1 LGSESGVEDLADED
15 NSDNKNKGSC
25 EEAEAATASSVI
37 ENPRKKPKAL
47 PDIDE
52 NSEQP
57 IINNEGSQKAPSN
70 SGKKK
75 YCQQLRRRICQKN
88 KKMSLKCLVPGKDGS
103 LILKSR

>member
-1 LGSESGVEDLADED
+1 MGSESGVEELADED

-37 ENPRKKPKAL
+37 ENPRKKPKVL

-57 IINNEGSQKAPSN
+57 IINNEGSQKTPSN
-70 SGKKK
+70 FWEEEILSTIKKK
-75 YCQQLRRRICQKN
+75 NLSKN